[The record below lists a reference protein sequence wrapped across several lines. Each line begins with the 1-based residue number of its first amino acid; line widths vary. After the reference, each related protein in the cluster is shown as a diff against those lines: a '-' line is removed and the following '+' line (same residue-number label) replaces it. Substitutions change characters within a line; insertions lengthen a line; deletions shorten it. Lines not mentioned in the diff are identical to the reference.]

1 MFSKRN
7 NGRRQLYAFCPWMVL
22 FKIMESAPACRA
34 FAQNAHQRG
43 QEKSR
48 KLSEHKTE
56 FIWKFIVIIVT
67 SIEFRYILFCKV
79 YYGPCWSRSRALQKI
94 KICCGSLIQT
104 SHLKLTKRKCCSLL
118 LPGS

>member
-48 KLSEHKTE
+48 KLSE
-56 FIWKFIVIIVT
+56 
-67 SIEFRYILFCKV
+67 
-79 YYGPCWSRSRALQKI
+79 QN
-94 KICCGSLIQT
+94 
-104 SHLKLTKRKCCSLL
+104 
-118 LPGS
+118 